1 MGRLKGSTKMTE
13 QAYRYAKSVWTAT
26 AARAHC
32 KRHKG
37 TYHASAGLPAIYRY
51 ILGGEEDEK

>member
-1 MGRLKGSTKMTE
+1 MTE

-37 TYHASAGLPAIYRY
+37 TYHASAGLPAIYQY